1 MGIDMKRKY
10 IPIIMMLVAGIICS
24 LFTMVRG
31 ETLLYRMTALLC
43 TLLFFYGLGQIL
55 YNALNYFDRE
65 NEKRLAAEKAML
77 EEEAAAADGMA
88 EFQEDNIG

>member
-1 MGIDMKRKY
+1 MKRKY
-10 IPIIMMLVAGIICS
+10 IPIIMMLVAGMICS

-65 NEKRLAAEKAML
+65 NEKRLAAEKVL
-77 EEEAAAADGMA
+77 LEEEEAAARDM
-88 EFQEDNIG
+88 EKSQEENIG

>member
-1 MGIDMKRKY
+1 MKRKY
-10 IPIIMMLVAGIICS
+10 IPIIMMLVAGMICS

-65 NEKRLAAEKAML
+65 NEKRLAAEKVLL
-77 EEEAAAADGMA
+77 EEAEAAADDMA
-88 EFQEDNIG
+88 ESQEENIG

>member
-1 MGIDMKRKY
+1 MKRKY
-10 IPIIMMLVAGIICS
+10 IPIIMMLVAGMICS

-31 ETLLYRMTALLC
+31 ESLLYRMTALLC

-65 NEKRLAAEKAML
+65 NEKRLAAEKVLL
-77 EEEAAAADGMA
+77 EEAEAAAGDMT
-88 EFQEDNIG
+88 ESQEENIG

>member
-1 MGIDMKRKY
+1 MKRKY
-10 IPIIMMLVAGIICS
+10 IPIIMMLVAGMICS

-77 EEEAAAADGMA
+77 EEEGAAADDMA
-88 EFQEDNIG
+88 QSQEENIG